1 MKKLFLS
8 VAGLALLCGSFGA
21 GFFLR
26 DQEQAEARQKAA
38 SAASAAGKLQE
49 TLEASVATLTKERDE
64 AREQGEK
71 LGGQLK
77 ELVKKFT
84 ESEANAAKG
93 AAALARA
100 TAQAK
105 AQSAPG
111 AGGSSPM
118 KSMAEM
124 MKTPGMKDAV
134 IQQNLAQVDMFY
146 GKLCDRL
153 QLDGADKLDFKN
165 LLTERMRAELE
176 LSFGMMGGDLSPQQT
191 AAAVADLKQAS
202 AANDQ
207 KIRAFLNNETD
218 YQAFQN
224 WEKTKADRMILNMG
238 MPAFAGAG
246 EPLTAAQEDQLVAA
260 MAAARTQ
267 ASTVPDMSKPE
278 NLTAS
283 NLGHQMTEKIL
294 ANYDVQAAQVAAGA
308 AAYLSP
314 AQVEALK
321 ALQKQQR
328 ALQEMGLKMGASMV
342 GGK

>member
-8 VAGLALLCGSFGA
+8 VAGLAVLCGSFGA
-21 GFFLR
+21 GFSWR
-26 DQEQAEARQKAA
+26 DQEQAEVRQKAA
-38 SAASAAGKLQE
+38 LAASAAGKLQE
-49 TLEASVATLTKERDE
+49 TLEASLAALTKERDE

-77 ELVKKFT
+77 ELVKKFA
-84 ESEANAAKG
+84 ESEANAAKA

-105 AQSAPG
+105 AQPAQATSG
-111 AGGSSPM
+111 NPM

-134 IQQNLAQVDMFY
+134 IQQNLGQVDMFY

-153 QLDGADKLDFKN
+153 QLDGPDKQDFKN

-176 LSFGMMGGDLSPQQT
+176 LSFQMMGGDLSPQQS
-191 AAAVADLKQAS
+191 AAAVEELKKAN

-218 YQAFQN
+218 YQAFQT
-224 WEKTKADRMILNMG
+224 WEKTKSDRMILNMG

-246 EPLTAAQEDQLVAA
+246 EPLTVAQEDQLVAA
-260 MAAARTQ
+260 MSAARTQ
-267 ASTVPDMSKPE
+267 TSTVPDMSKPE

-283 NLGHQMTEKIL
+283 NLGPQMAEKIL
-294 ANYDVQAAQVAAGA
+294 ADYDAQAAKVAAGA

-314 AQVEALK
+314 GQVEALN

-328 ALQEMGLKMGASMV
+328 ALQEMGLKMGATMV